1 MNTTLLR
8 SVAAGMLLVFGA
20 SCTTAYD
27 AYGRPRQVVE
37 PGVAVLGAAAVGLTA
52 LALANSG
59 NNHRRDSRYYNR
71 GYSGYG
77 HGYGNSGC
85 GYQPRY
91 QPRYRGHCY

>member
-1 MNTTLLR
+1 MR
-8 SVAAGMLLVFGA
+8 
-20 SCTTAYD
+20 
-27 AYGRPRQVVE
+27 RVE
-37 PGVAVLGAAAVGLTA
+37 PAVLPLASRFALLAVGLTA